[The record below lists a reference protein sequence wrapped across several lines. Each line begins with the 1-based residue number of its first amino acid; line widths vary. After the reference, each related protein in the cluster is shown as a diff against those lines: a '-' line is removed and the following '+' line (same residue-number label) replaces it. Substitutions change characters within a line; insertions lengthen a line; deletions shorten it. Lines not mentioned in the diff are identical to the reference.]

1 MNSIS
6 SRLLLAMAL
15 VLTSFVVLTALA
27 LQHSVHSRAEQAQ
40 RDRMEGLIYGIL
52 GAAELTSGGELLI
65 NDYSLPDG
73 RLRQPQSGLSA
84 HIYDDTNLEVWASE
98 SQQKINRNLKQ
109 VNIGKWRFAQQEVDN
124 NLSHFTLR
132 FGFSWSNLDG
142 DEKQFNILLLSNAD
156 EHIKQLDIFDR
167 NLLATLAGSALL
179 LLLLQLLVL
188 MWGLRPLNKI
198 SEGLSRIREGRD
210 DSIDTD
216 LPKELKPVAKSLNE
230 LLQSERKRQKQYR
243 NVIDDLAHSLKTPL
257 SIIQNLSE
265 DKDIDNAKRHTL
277 TEQSGRMKDI
287 IAYHIRRASISG
299 SKTLHLSIMLKPLTL
314 RLSST
319 LNKVYAER
327 HIVFENNLP
336 DNCRIRMDEA
346 DAMEIFGN
354 IMENACKYKANKIRI
369 SQEALIKNKQH
380 CYLIEDNGPGFPDES
395 TSELL
400 KRGTRADTRVEGQGI
415 GLAITSE
422 LVSSYGGEMELGKSE
437 ALGGASL
444 RLYFSATI

>member
-1 MNSIS
+1 
-6 SRLLLAMAL
+6 MAL

-40 RDRMEGLIYGIL
+40 RDRMEGLVYGIL
-52 GAAELTSGGELLI
+52 GATELTSDGELLI

-84 HIYDDTNLEVWASE
+84 RIFDHTNTEIWHSE
-98 SQQKINRNLKQ
+98 SQQKLLKNRSR
-109 VNIGKWRFAQQEVDN
+109 VAIGKWHFVQQENVN
-124 NLSHFTLR
+124 EIIHFTLR

-142 DEKQFNILLLSNAD
+142 EEKQFNILLLANAD
-156 EHIKQLDIFDR
+156 EHIQQLDIFDR

-198 SEGLSRIREGRD
+198 SQGLSRIRDGHD

-257 SIIQNLSE
+257 SIMQNLSE
-265 DKDIDNAKRHTL
+265 DDAIDSAKQHTL
-277 TEQSGRMKDI
+277 AEQSGRMKDI

-299 SKTLHLSIMLKPLTL
+299 SKTLHLSIQLKPLTE
-314 RLSST
+314 RLAVT
-319 LNKVYAER
+319 LNKVYAGR
-327 HIVFENNLP
+327 NIVFENHLP
-336 DNCRIRMDEA
+336 ENCTLRMDEA

-354 IMENACKYKANKIRI
+354 IMENACKYKATRIKISRETFADN
-369 SQEALIKNKQH
+369 QQY
-380 CYLIEDNGPGFPDES
+380 CFVIEDNGPGFPAES
-395 TSELL
+395 QSKLL
-400 KRGTRADTRVEGQGI
+400 ERGTRADTRVEGQGI

-422 LVSSYGGEMELGKSE
+422 LVESYGGELKLGKSE
-437 ALGGASL
+437 ALSGASL